1 MKLTTASLVLSGALA
16 AWVAN
21 ADNNKAPLLNE
32 ENIKPPVLNTENIQN
47 DVVTLYTDA
56 TSINIAQVVEGETK
70 SVLFSTWCKE
80 NPEACKRL
88 DEEKSKSNSESE
100 SKSNPTNLSVIV
112 KWKTYWL
119 GLETEQVYIEAT
131 SNFKDEIWAGAA
143 YKFESW
149 AVAWVSYADKKNVGS
164 QTWVWAWYVKSFDNS
179 YVWAWVKY
187 TDFNAKGIYADADSV
202 KAQIMWAYELTPWL
216 FAEAGVSYKTFKAD
230 TYDRE
235 SRVEGSLWL
244 AYMTPDFTARI
255 GWTINQT
262 SNQVMATLSFPIGGK
277 NKVSAA
283 NLGQSNMARFI
294 ADSSFDNSI
303 VRVKKVPVVAPTTPT
318 TPNTLP
324 TWANVNESVFISN
337 TCSMNLN
344 WVLNDAD
351 GDTVTAVYE
360 WHWVSL
366 GDIVISSATVS
377 WNIATIVVNDWTWI
391 WYIDYKVT
399 DWKDTNPTVYR
410 ATCSWLDW
418 E

>member
-21 ADNNKAPLLNE
+21 ADNKAPLLNG
-32 ENIKPPVLNTENIQN
+32 ENIKQPVLNTENIQN

-164 QTWVWAWYVKSFDNS
+164 QTGVWAWYVKSFDNS

-187 TDFNAKGIYADADSV
+187 TDFNAKGIYADADSI

-216 FAEAGVSYKTFKAD
+216 FAEAGVSYKTFRAD
-230 TYDRE
+230 TYNRE

-303 VRVKKVPVVAPTTPT
+303 VRVKKVPVVAPVAPVV
-318 TPNTLP
+318 PNTAP
-324 TWANVNESVFISN
+324 TSSN
-337 TCSMNLN
+337 ATFDMWLIDSTQTFDLVPYI
-344 WVLNDAD
+344 WDAETPV
-351 GDTVTAVYE
+351 G
-360 WHWVSL
+360 SL
-366 GDIVISSATVS
+366 QIVIVSAPTYLTLTQS
-377 WNIATIVVNDWTWI
+377 WTSFSVTPIDWTWHNGN
-391 WYIDYKVT
+391 DSFTYKVV
-399 DWKDTNPTVYR
+399 DWNWAESPVSTV
-410 ATCSWLDW
+410 TILQVSD

>member
-21 ADNNKAPLLNE
+21 ADNKAPLLNG
-32 ENIKPPVLNTENIQN
+32 ENIKQPVLNPENIQN

-56 TSINIAQVVEGETK
+56 TSINIAQVVESETR

-100 SKSNPTNLSVIV
+100 TKSNPTNVWVIV

-119 GLETEQVYIEAT
+119 WLETEQVYIEAT

-164 QTWVWAWYVKSFDNS
+164 QTGVWAWYVKSFDNS

-187 TDFNAKGIYADADSV
+187 TDFNAKGIYADANSV
-202 KAQIMWAYELTPWL
+202 KAQVMWAYELTPWL

-262 SNQVMATLSFPIGGK
+262 SNQVMATLNFPIGGK

-283 NLGQSNMARFI
+283 KLWTSNMARFI

-303 VRVKKVPVVAPTTPT
+303 VKIKKVPVVVPTTPT
-318 TPNTLP
+318 TPNTAP
-324 TWANVNESVFISN
+324 TSGNTSFDMWLVDSTQTFDLASVIWDAETPVGNLQIVIVSAPTYLTLTQSWTSFSVTPIDGTAYAWNDSFTYKVVDSNWAESPVN
-337 TCSMNLN
+337 
-344 WVLNDAD
+344 
-351 GDTVTAVYE
+351 TVTILN
-360 WHWVSL
+360 VS
-366 GDIVISSATVS
+366 
-377 WNIATIVVNDWTWI
+377 
-391 WYIDYKVT
+391 DY
-399 DWKDTNPTVYR
+399 
-410 ATCSWLDW
+410 
-418 E
+418 